1 MNKYK
6 RLSLEE
12 RAKIEVL
19 RDSGYTLTE
28 IAWKIGRHKSTISRE
43 LTRFPKS
50 YQAEKGQFMAKRF
63 SKRHNFICKLEKYPL
78 LWSAVLDLL
87 KKNWSPEQISV
98 QLKNDYTQ
106 DKNMQISH
114 ESIYTYIFLMPRGEL
129 KNEIIKHL
137 RQKKKFRHKRKTTED
152 RRGKL
157 PDTISIDERPQEV
170 LDRTIAG
177 HWEGDLLMGKQ
188 CKSAIGT
195 IVERKTRAVILVKIK
210 ERTATS
216 VRRAF
221 ERELRT
227 LPLQMRLSMTYDQ
240 GTEMAEHKLFTKNTK
255 MKVYFCHPASP
266 WERGTNENTNMLL
279 RDYFPRGKDF
289 STVTRKE
296 LKRVQRELN
305 ERIRKGLKWKTPLE
319 LFKKEI
325 LDTCK

>member
-106 DKNMQISH
+106 DKTMH
-114 ESIYTYIFLMPRGEL
+114 IYL
-129 KNEIIKHL
+129 
-137 RQKKKFRHKRKTTED
+137 
-152 RRGKL
+152 
-157 PDTISIDERPQEV
+157 
-170 LDRTIAG
+170 
-177 HWEGDLLMGKQ
+177 
-188 CKSAIGT
+188 
-195 IVERKTRAVILVKIK
+195 
-210 ERTATS
+210 
-216 VRRAF
+216 
-221 ERELRT
+221 
-227 LPLQMRLSMTYDQ
+227 
-240 GTEMAEHKLFTKNTK
+240 
-255 MKVYFCHPASP
+255 YFFNAA
-266 WERGTNENTNMLL
+266 R
-279 RDYFPRGKDF
+279 
-289 STVTRKE
+289 
-296 LKRVQRELN
+296 
-305 ERIRKGLKWKTPLE
+305 
-319 LFKKEI
+319 
-325 LDTCK
+325 